1 MLRTNAG
8 VKKANADSR
17 TASRRRRIRQ
27 IWRICRR
34 AALLTTLAAIVLLCP
49 GDYRPTDLD
58 RAVAPYRFSIVGW
71 ELRNLPGKWLPR
83 TAANPSAI
91 RQYFAAVQR
100 QREIARRII
109 ALEAE
114 RPEAQSP
121 RTGAIERELADL
133 EVEQAQLRNAQSRQ
147 RPGVEKALET
157 AVADALRSLG
167 FGTAAGIFPP
177 VDTVLTGSPTVLV
190 ISPRDRIVRQDAVIL
205 HTGLPA
211 AARTQLER
219 RVESDPALSALVV
232 NTGGIAFYPSITV
245 PDAGI
250 DFALEI
256 IAHEWA
262 HHWLWFRP
270 LGRRYFAGGDLT
282 ALNETVAD
290 IAGKEIGALARQNL
304 DGDDRLANPAPAAAV
319 VANGRPDDDRA
330 DHPAA
335 SDAAPPRFDFHT
347 EMRVTRERVDA
358 LLDAGEIAA
367 AEEYMERR
375 RREFVANGYYIRRL
389 NQAYFAFHGAYATTG
404 AAGVN
409 IIGQQ
414 VAELRQRSPS
424 LAAFLRTAAQ
434 FTGPQDLADYLA
446 QPSP

>member
-1 MLRTNAG
+1 M
-8 VKKANADSR
+8 
-17 TASRRRRIRQ
+17 
-27 IWRICRR
+27 
-34 AALLTTLAAIVLLCP
+34 ALLTALAFIVLLAP

-83 TAANPSAI
+83 AAADPSAI
-91 RQYFAAVQR
+91 RQYFAVVQR
-100 QREIARRII
+100 QREIARRSI
-109 ALEAE
+109 AL
-114 RPEAQSP
+114 EAQSP
-121 RTGAIERELADL
+121 RTGAIEQELADL
-133 EVEQAQLRNAQSRQ
+133 EAEQAQLRNAQSRQ

-157 AVADALRSLG
+157 AVAGALRSLG

-219 RVESDPALSALVV
+219 RVETDPALSALVV

-256 IAHEWA
+256 IAHEWT

-282 ALNETVAD
+282 AINETVAD

-304 DGDDRLANPAPAAAV
+304 DGYERPANLESSVAAA
-319 VANGRPDDDRA
+319 NDRPD
-330 DHPAA
+330 AA
-335 SDAAPPRFDFHT
+335 APDVEPPRFDFHT
-347 EMRVTRERVDA
+347 EMRVTRERVDD
-358 LLDAGEIAA
+358 LLDAGAIAA
-367 AEEYMERR
+367 AEDYMERR

>member
-1 MLRTNAG
+1 MLRANAG

-17 TASRRRRIRQ
+17 TASRRRRI
-27 IWRICRR
+27 WRISRR

-49 GDYRPTDLD
+49 GDYRPSDLD

-83 TAANPSAI
+83 AAANPSVI

-121 RTGAIERELADL
+121 RTGAIEQELADL
-133 EVEQAQLRNAQSRQ
+133 AAEQTQLRNAQSRQ

-211 AARTQLER
+211 AARTQLEQ

-245 PDAGI
+245 PAAGL

-256 IAHEWA
+256 IAHEWT

-282 ALNETVAD
+282 AINETVAD
-290 IAGKEIGALARQNL
+290 IAGKEISILARQNL
-304 DGDDRLANPAPAAAV
+304 DGYERPANPASAAAADAEQPNA
-319 VANGRPDDDRA
+319 VA
-330 DHPAA
+330 PAPA
-335 SDAAPPRFDFHT
+335 VAPPRFDFHT
-347 EMRVTRERVDA
+347 EMRVTRERVDD
-358 LLDAGEIAA
+358 LLDAGAIAA
-367 AEEYMERR
+367 AEDYMERR

>member
-8 VKKANADSR
+8 VKKANATGR
-17 TASRRRRIRQ
+17 TASRRRRI
-27 IWRICRR
+27 WRSCRR
-34 AALLTTLAAIVLLCP
+34 TALLTALAFIVLLCP

-83 TAANPSAI
+83 AAANPSAI

-109 ALEAE
+109 ALEAQK
-114 RPEAQSP
+114 PDAPSP
-121 RTGAIERELADL
+121 RTGAIEQELADL

-177 VDTVLTGSPTVLV
+177 VDTVLAGSPTVLV

-245 PDAGI
+245 PDAGL

-304 DGDDRLANPAPAAAV
+304 AGYDPPANPAPVAASV
-319 VANGRPDDDRA
+319 RPDATASNDDA
-330 DHPAA
+330 
-335 SDAAPPRFDFHT
+335 PRFDFHT

-358 LLDAGEIAA
+358 LLDAGAIAA
-367 AEEYMERR
+367 AEGYMERR

>member
-8 VKKANADSR
+8 VKKANADGR
-17 TASRRRRIRQ
+17 TASRRRRI
-27 IWRICRR
+27 WRSCRR
-34 AALLTTLAAIVLLCP
+34 MALLTALAFIVLLCP
-49 GDYRPTDLD
+49 GDYRPTALD

-83 TAANPSAI
+83 AAANPSDI
-91 RQYFAAVQR
+91 RQYFTGVQR

-121 RTGAIERELADL
+121 RTGAIEQELADL
-133 EVEQAQLRNAQSRQ
+133 ELEQAQLRNAQSRQ

-190 ISPRDRIVRQDAVIL
+190 ISPRDRIARQDAVIL
-205 HTGLPA
+205 HAGLPA

-245 PDAGI
+245 PDAGL

-282 ALNETVAD
+282 AINETVAD

-304 DGDDRLANPAPAAAV
+304 PDANPPAIPATDAVAAD
-319 VANGRPDDDRA
+319 NGRPDDDPA
-330 DHPAA
+330 DDDPPHPAV
-335 SDAAPPRFDFHT
+335 SEAPHRFDFHT
-347 EMRVTRERVDA
+347 QMRVTRERVDD
-358 LLDAGEIAA
+358 LLDAGAIAA
-367 AEEYMERR
+367 AEGYMERR

-434 FTGPQDLADYLA
+434 FTGPQDLANYLA